1 MIIVRSAKILLFL
14 GSSLPMGCGSLGTG
28 ILFGSFM
35 NAASRNPN
43 EFDRLYGTCLTAF
56 ALIETFTF
64 LYLIVSTAVAIA
76 F

>member
-14 GSSLPMGCGSLGTG
+14 GASFPMGFGSLGTG

-35 NAASRNPN
+35 NSASRNPN

-64 LYLIVSTAVAIA
+64 LYIILSTSVAFI